1 MDCLNAQLTTLLISL
16 NALFVIVIISLGI
29 WNYSILKKS
38 RPKPENTEWQGVW
51 RDLGET
57 LERWT
62 CSVSWNFTPEH
73 LKDPESLNRYLRQ
86 RCCGL
91 GRCEEAQMIW
101 GLANA
106 YRALFNTI
114 PERERILEIERRI
127 VQAEKES
134 LWAERKGFQ
143 AKKESLWAE
152 RKGFQVEKDNFR
164 AERVNL

>member
-1 MDCLNAQLTTLLISL
+1 MRILYGLFECSPDHIVNLPECTVRHYISL
-16 NALFVIVIISLGI
+16 SI
-29 WNYSILKKS
+29 WIYNILKKS
-38 RPKPENTEWQGVW
+38 PPKPENTEWQGVW

-91 GRCEEAQMIW
+91 GRSEEAQMIW

-127 VQAEKES
+127 VQAEKDS
-134 LWAERKGFQ
+134 LQSERGV
-143 AKKESLWAE
+143 L
-152 RKGFQVEKDNFR
+152 
-164 AERVNL
+164 